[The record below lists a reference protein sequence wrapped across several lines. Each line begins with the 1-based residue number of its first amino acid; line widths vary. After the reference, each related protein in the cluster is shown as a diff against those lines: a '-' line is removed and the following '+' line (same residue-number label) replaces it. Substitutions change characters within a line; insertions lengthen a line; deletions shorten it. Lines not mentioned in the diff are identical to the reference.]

1 MQWGPTVYFGASVHH
16 QISLPAGLYIC
27 DHLRENAVEHLDLI
41 FELWAS
47 LAMTSK
53 CERSRENNNDDNMP
67 AWNLSHINGDHDK
80 RTQET
85 TTHGFDKHSNKR
97 CEIYIGRAILLH
109 QNLLELLDQKECSTE
124 VICSTISLK
133 TKPHL
138 SELSTF
144 WTWRWRENMQFRV
157 DCCVWFYDLHVN
169 PWT

>member
-1 MQWGPTVYFGASVHH
+1 MLVLQVMQWGPTVYFGASVHH

-67 AWNLSHINGDHDK
+67 AWKLSHINGDHDK

-85 TTHGFDKHSNKR
+85 TTHGFDEHSNKC

-157 DCCVWFYDLHVN
+157 DCCV
-169 PWT
+169 